1 MAFNAAKKEE
11 EKKQGTSLSA
21 VVKTIKKEERIQT
34 LNQKGKC
41 VTLKQGLGAGHG
53 TVMGKRSV
61 FLESLH
67 RQPRTLAAG
76 MGGGNKRTAPA
87 ERRDET

>member
-1 MAFNAAKKEE
+1 M
-11 EKKQGTSLSA
+11 SLSA

-41 VTLKQGLGAGHG
+41 VTLKQGLRAGHG
-53 TVMGKRSV
+53 TVMGKHSV

-67 RQPRTLAAG
+67 RQPRTFLPETAAG
-76 MGGGNKRTAPA
+76 MGDGNKRTAPA

>member
-1 MAFNAAKKEE
+1 MLQKEKK

-21 VVKTIKKEERIQT
+21 VVKTIKKEEIIET

-67 RQPRTLAAG
+67 REPRTLAAA
-76 MGGGNKRTAPA
+76 MGGGNKRTAAA
-87 ERRDET
+87 ERRDEA